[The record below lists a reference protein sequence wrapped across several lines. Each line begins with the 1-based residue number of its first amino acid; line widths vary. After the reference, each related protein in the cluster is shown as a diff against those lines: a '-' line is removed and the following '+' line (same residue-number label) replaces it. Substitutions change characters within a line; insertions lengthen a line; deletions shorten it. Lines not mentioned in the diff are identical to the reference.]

1 MGDIRIQTA
10 RAELQACTSRA
21 WKGPGG
27 EMLGHGV
34 VCVGGDIW
42 RSLVL
47 QFVRSRAN
55 REQVAQGIVQL
66 RSECVKCPHL
76 YTATEPLRTENLTL
90 ILHLWPDHA
99 VCFGSLLPG
108 SLSLWPFLFFASG
121 IAPWAWGIHVTSVP
135 YFLLPG
141 AT

>member
-1 MGDIRIQTA
+1 MGDIRIQTV

-34 VCVGGDIW
+34 VYVGGDLW

-47 QFVRSRAN
+47 QFVQSRAN

-66 RSECVKCPHL
+66 SPECVK
-76 YTATEPLRTENLTL
+76 
-90 ILHLWPDHA
+90 
-99 VCFGSLLPG
+99 
-108 SLSLWPFLFFASG
+108 
-121 IAPWAWGIHVTSVP
+121 
-135 YFLLPG
+135 
-141 AT
+141 